1 MVESRWA
8 AVVLAGGAARRLGGA
23 EKVLLPVG
31 GTPMLLRVIA
41 AVAGADPIVVVGPP
55 PLRATLPAEGE
66 LVGDDPPGGGP
77 VAATFAGLAR
87 VPDNTAYV
95 ALLAGD
101 LPFLSPE
108 SIDLLRLTTAHSD
121 VDGAVFV
128 DRAGQRQLLCGVWH
142 AAALRRRLAEVGDPF
157 GKSMRH
163 FASGLRVAEVTWPAV
178 DAPPWYDCDTEADLR
193 HAQEMV

>member
-1 MVESRWA
+1 MVQSRWA

-23 EKVLLPVG
+23 DKVLLPVG

-41 AVAGADPIVVVGPP
+41 AVAGADPVVVVGPP
-55 PLRATLPAEGE
+55 SLSENIDVE
-66 LVGDDPPGGGP
+66 LVTDKPPGGGP
-77 VAATFAGLAR
+77 VAATVAGLTL
-87 VPDNTAYV
+87 VPDDTAYV

-101 LPFLSPE
+101 LPFLSRE
-108 SIDLLRLTTAHSD
+108 AVDLLRLTTAHSD

-128 DRAGQRQLLCGVWH
+128 DRAGRRQLLCGVWH
-142 AAALRRRLAEVGDPF
+142 AAALRRRFAEVGDPF

-163 FASGLRVAEVTWPAV
+163 FTSGLRVAEVTWPAV

-193 HAQEMV
+193 HAQEIV